1 MQYLKR
7 LREDLKSVRE
17 LTLQTRKRESR
28 KLAQTESVQKVLE
41 TALFPHEALLRLA
54 FEKVLAYAVIYSL
67 PCITHSHHITS
78 VLIAAVSSNIRYRGR
93 RSLTTMTS

>member
-7 LREDLKSVRE
+7 LRGDLESVRE

-28 KLAQTESVQKVLE
+28 KLTQTESVQKVLE

-54 FEKVLAYAVIYSL
+54 FEKVLAYAVIPL
-67 PCITHSHHITS
+67 ATLHH
-78 VLIAAVSSNIRYRGR
+78 
-93 RSLTTMTS
+93 SLTSHQS